1 MVHLRI
7 QMSTTT
13 SDNEINTVNICVKK
27 KIVFKYRD
35 TFFKVKDNVVDSEG
49 NDNDKD
55 ERVDAFGNPIRK
67 GKRKHKVSFSDEV
80 SKGKLVDVIELC
92 KSYKSNNN
100 KNNKCCGDNNNNN
113 NNNNTSSKRN
123 VSLQRNERKD
133 NQKEN
138 VKCESCV
145 LY

>member
-1 MVHLRI
+1 MLLRNLRI
-7 QMSTTT
+7 QMSTST
-13 SDNEINTVNICVKK
+13 SDNEINIVNICVKK
-27 KIVFKYRD
+27 KSEFKYRD
-35 TFFKVKDNVVDSEG
+35 TFFKVKDNVGDSEG
-49 NDNDKD
+49 NDNDKE

-92 KSYKSNNN
+92 KSYKISNKN
-100 KNNKCCGDNNNNN
+100 KNNKCCGDNNNNI
-113 NNNNTSSKRN
+113 SGKRYGG
-123 VSLQRNERKD
+123 VQRNERKD
-133 NQKEN
+133 CQKEN

>member
-1 MVHLRI
+1 
-7 QMSTTT
+7 MSTST
-13 SDNEINTVNICVKK
+13 SDNEINTVNICVKRK
-27 KIVFKYRD
+27 SVFKYRD
-35 TFFKVKDNVVDSEG
+35 TFFKVKDNVVD
-49 NDNDKD
+49 NDGDIDKD

-92 KSYKSNNN
+92 KTYKSN
-100 KNNKCCGDNNNNN
+100 NNKCCGDNNNNN
-113 NNNNTSSKRN
+113 TNSKRYRA
-123 VSLQRNERKD
+123 VQRYERKD
-133 NQKEN
+133 SQKEN

>member
-1 MVHLRI
+1 
-7 QMSTTT
+7 MSTTT
-13 SDNEINTVNICVKK
+13 SDNEINTVNICVKRK
-27 KIVFKYRD
+27 SVFKYRD
-35 TFFKVKDNVVDSEG
+35 TFFKVKDNVVDNEG
-49 NDNDKD
+49 DNDKD

-92 KSYKSNNN
+92 KTYKSN
-100 KNNKCCGDNNNNN
+100 KNYGENNNNN
-113 NNNNTSSKRN
+113 INTSSKRN
-123 VSLQRNERKD
+123 VSVQRNERKD

>member
-13 SDNEINTVNICVKK
+13 SDNEINTVNICVKRK
-27 KIVFKYRD
+27 SVFKYRD
-35 TFFKVKDNVVDSEG
+35 TFFKVKDNVVDSDG
-49 NDNDKD
+49 DNDKD

-92 KSYKSNNN
+92 KTYKSN
-100 KNNKCCGDNNNNN
+100 KNYGENNNNN
-113 NNNNTSSKRN
+113 INTSSKRN
-123 VSLQRNERKD
+123 VSVQRNERKD

>member
-1 MVHLRI
+1 
-7 QMSTTT
+7 MSTTT
-13 SDNEINTVNICVKK
+13 SDNEINTVNICVKRK
-27 KIVFKYRD
+27 SVFKYRD
-35 TFFKVKDNVVDSEG
+35 TFFKVKDNVG
-49 NDNDKD
+49 NSKGDNNKD

-92 KSYKSNNN
+92 KTYKSN
-100 KNNKCCGDNNNNN
+100 KNNKCCDDNNNNN
-113 NNNNTSSKRN
+113 HNNTSSKRN
-123 VSLQRNERKD
+123 VSIQRNERKD

>member
-13 SDNEINTVNICVKK
+13 SDNEINTVNISVKRK
-27 KIVFKYRD
+27 NVFKYRD
-35 TFFKVKDNVVDSEG
+35 TFFKVKDNVVD
-49 NDNDKD
+49 NDNINDKE

-80 SKGKLVDVIELC
+80 SKGKLVEVIELC
-92 KSYKSNNN
+92 TTYKCNN
-100 KNNKCCGDNNNNN
+100 KNNKCYNNNN
-113 NNNNTSSKRN
+113 SSRRY
-123 VSLQRNERKD
+123 VPLQQNERQD

>member
-13 SDNEINTVNICVKK
+13 SDNEINTVNICVKRK
-27 KIVFKYRD
+27 SVFKYRD
-35 TFFKVKDNVVDSEG
+35 TFFKVKDNVVDNEG
-49 NDNDKD
+49 DNNNDKD
-55 ERVDAFGNPIRK
+55 ERVDAFGNPIKK

-80 SKGKLVDVIELC
+80 RKGKLVDVIELC
-92 KSYKSNNN
+92 KTYKSN
-100 KNNKCCGDNNNNN
+100 NNKCCGDNNNTN
-113 NNNNTSSKRN
+113 SKRYGA
-123 VSLQRNERKD
+123 VQRYERKD
-133 NQKEN
+133 SQKEN

>member
-1 MVHLRI
+1 MVYSRI

-13 SDNEINTVNICVKK
+13 SDNEINTVNICVKRK
-27 KIVFKYRD
+27 SVFKYRD
-35 TFFKVKDNVVDSEG
+35 TFFKVKDNVVDNEG
-49 NDNDKD
+49 DNDKD

-92 KSYKSNNN
+92 KTYKSN
-100 KNNKCCGDNNNNN
+100 KNNKCCDDNNNNN
-113 NNNNTSSKRN
+113 HNNTSSKRN
-123 VSLQRNERKD
+123 VSIQRNERKD

>member
-1 MVHLRI
+1 
-7 QMSTTT
+7 
-13 SDNEINTVNICVKK
+13 VNICVKRK
-27 KIVFKYRD
+27 SVFKYRD
-35 TFFKVKDNVVDSEG
+35 TFFKVKDNVGNSKGDNN

-92 KSYKSNNN
+92 KTYKSN
-100 KNNKCCGDNNNNN
+100 KNYGENNNNN
-113 NNNNTSSKRN
+113 INTSSKRN
-123 VSLQRNERKD
+123 VSIQRNERKD

>member
-1 MVHLRI
+1 
-7 QMSTTT
+7 MSTST
-13 SDNEINTVNICVKK
+13 SDNDINTVNICVKK
-27 KIVFKYRD
+27 KNGFKYRD
-35 TFFKVKDNVVDSEG
+35 TFFKVKDNVVDNEDG
-49 NDNDKD
+49 NNNDKD

-92 KSYKSNNN
+92 KTYKTSN
-100 KNNKCCGDNNNNN
+100 KNKYCD

>member
-1 MVHLRI
+1 
-7 QMSTTT
+7 MSTTT
-13 SDNEINTVNICVKK
+13 SDNEINTVNICVKRK
-27 KIVFKYRD
+27 SVFKYRD
-35 TFFKVKDNVVDSEG
+35 TFFKVKDNVVDNDG
-49 NDNDKD
+49 DNDKD

-92 KSYKSNNN
+92 KTYKSN
-100 KNNKCCGDNNNNN
+100 KNYGENNNNN
-113 NNNNTSSKRN
+113 INTSSKRN
-123 VSLQRNERKD
+123 VSVQRNERKD

>member
-1 MVHLRI
+1 
-7 QMSTTT
+7 MSTST
-13 SDNEINTVNICVKK
+13 SDNEINTVNICVKRK
-27 KIVFKYRD
+27 SVFKYRD
-35 TFFKVKDNVVDSEG
+35 TFFKVKDNVGNSKGDNN

-92 KSYKSNNN
+92 KTYKSNH
-100 KNNKCCGDNNNNN
+100 KCCGDNNNN
-113 NNNNTSSKRN
+113 SKRYGAI
-123 VSLQRNERKD
+123 QRYERKD
-133 NQKEN
+133 SQKEN

>member
-1 MVHLRI
+1 
-7 QMSTTT
+7 MSTST
-13 SDNEINTVNICVKK
+13 SDNEINTVNICVKRK
-27 KIVFKYRD
+27 SVFKYRD
-35 TFFKVKDNVVDSEG
+35 TFFKVKDNVGNSKGDNN

-80 SKGKLVDVIELC
+80 SKGKLVEVIELC
-92 KSYKSNNN
+92 KTYKSNH
-100 KNNKCCGDNNNNN
+100 KCCGDNNNNN
-113 NNNNTSSKRN
+113 TSSKRYGT
-123 VSLQRNERKD
+123 VQRYERKD
-133 NQKEN
+133 SQKEN

>member
-13 SDNEINTVNICVKK
+13 SDNEINTVNICVKRK
-27 KIVFKYRD
+27 SVFKYRD
-35 TFFKVKDNVVDSEG
+35 TFFKVKDNVVD
-49 NDNDKD
+49 NDGDIDKD

-92 KSYKSNNN
+92 KTYKSN
-100 KNNKCCGDNNNNN
+100 KNYGENNNNN
-113 NNNNTSSKRN
+113 INTSSKRN
-123 VSLQRNERKD
+123 VSVQRNERKD

>member
-13 SDNEINTVNICVKK
+13 SDNEINTVNICVKRK
-27 KIVFKYRD
+27 SVFKYRD

-49 NDNDKD
+49 DNNNDKE
-55 ERVDAFGNPIRK
+55 ERVDAFGNPIKK
-67 GKRKHKVSFSDEV
+67 GKCKHKVSFSDEV
-80 SKGKLVDVIELC
+80 RKGKLVDVIELC
-92 KSYKSNNN
+92 KTYKSN
-100 KNNKCCGDNNNNN
+100 NNKCCGDNNNTNY
-113 NNNNTSSKRN
+113 KRYRA
-123 VSLQRNERKD
+123 VQRYERKD
-133 NQKEN
+133 SQKEN

>member
-1 MVHLRI
+1 
-7 QMSTTT
+7 MSTTT
-13 SDNEINTVNICVKK
+13 SDNEINTVNICVKRK
-27 KIVFKYRD
+27 SVFKYRD
-35 TFFKVKDNVVDSEG
+35 TFFKVKDNVVDNEG
-49 NDNDKD
+49 DNDKD

-92 KSYKSNNN
+92 KTYKSN
-100 KNNKCCGDNNNNN
+100 KNNKCCDDNNNNN
-113 NNNNTSSKRN
+113 NHNNTSSKRN
-123 VSLQRNERKD
+123 VSIQRNERKD